1 MIINF
6 DIRHCTTT
14 HFERAEFYP
23 TSVALPPYQWVSGC
37 RGAHVAN
44 NGTMTTAPFSPSLP
58 LNDGR
63 SIPQLGLGVY
73 KVENTLAAQ
82 LVEGAIDS
90 GYRHIDTASL
100 YANEAG
106 VGAGVAAAGVAREEL
121 FITTKVWN
129 DDQGYEQTLKA
140 FDTSLEL
147 LGMDYV
153 DLYLIHWPAASRG
166 LYLETWRALEKLHAD
181 GVARSIGVSNFTTAH
196 LTTLLADSPTVPVI
210 NQVELHP
217 WLPQTDLRA
226 FDAEHNILT
235 QAWSP
240 LARGRIAGNTL
251 LDEIGAKH
259 GKSAAQVVLRWH
271 VQQGVVV
278 IPKSNS
284 LDRIRENSRVFDFE
298 LDTDDLARIATLE
311 NGERAGSDP
320 DVVS

>member
-1 MIINF
+1 
-6 DIRHCTTT
+6 
-14 HFERAEFYP
+14 
-23 TSVALPPYQWVSGC
+23 
-37 RGAHVAN
+37 
-44 NGTMTTAPFSPSLP
+44 MTTPPFSPSLT

-181 GVARSIGVSNFTTAH
+181 GVARSIGVSNFTRAH
-196 LTTLLADSPTVPVI
+196 LENLLGHSATVPVI
-210 NQVELHP
+210 NQVEMHP
-217 WLPQTDLRA
+217 WLPQTELRA
-226 FDAEHNILT
+226 FDSAQNILT

-240 LARGRIAGNTL
+240 LARGRIAGNAL
-251 LDEIGAKH
+251 LEGIGAKH

-271 VQQGVVV
+271 IQQGVVV

-284 LDRIRENSRVFDFE
+284 LDRIRENSEVFDFE
-298 LDTDDLARIATLE
+298 LDAADLTSIATLE
-311 NGERAGSDP
+311 NGERAGSHP
-320 DVVS
+320 DLVS